1 MHVLYLHQHFSTPEK
16 GSGTRS
22 YEFGRRLVKNGHAV
36 TMITGNSCL
45 DLPLGSEPYRVMDI
59 EGMEVIVL
67 NAPYAST
74 MVSGQRIRSFVNYA
88 RRAQSV
94 GRRLPRPDVVLAT
107 STPLTVALPGIRLSR
122 RFRIPLVFEVRDLW
136 PEAPIQMCALRNPLA
151 ISAARMLERKAY
163 RRAARIIALS
173 PGMIAGVLQQG
184 TPVEKLAFIPNAS
197 DLDFFTPGPPDPDFL
212 RKYGLEGKFPAVYAG
227 NVGPSAGLEILLGA
241 AARTTDNIAWVIA
254 GEGHDLHELKRKA
267 AKADLLE
274 KVHFLGHLS
283 KYEVAALYRCAGCVL
298 VLFRNLPVLSTNSPN
313 KFFDALAAGRPV
325 ITNMT
330 GWVADLLQNNHA
342 GTAVAPDSAHDLARA
357 VEDLGRRPERA
368 VMMGGNA
375 RLLAEEKFDREI
387 LFEQFEEVLTSALNT
402 SKRSK

>member
-1 MHVLYLHQHFSTPEK
+1 M
-16 GSGTRS
+16 
-22 YEFGRRLVKNGHAV
+22 KNGHAV

-173 PGMIAGVLQQG
+173 PGM
-184 TPVEKLAFIPNAS
+184 
-197 DLDFFTPGPPDPDFL
+197 
-212 RKYGLEGKFPAVYAG
+212 
-227 NVGPSAGLEILLGA
+227 
-241 AARTTDNIAWVIA
+241 
-254 GEGHDLHELKRKA
+254 
-267 AKADLLE
+267 
-274 KVHFLGHLS
+274 
-283 KYEVAALYRCAGCVL
+283 RCV
-298 VLFRNLPVLSTNSPN
+298 
-313 KFFDALAAGRPV
+313 
-325 ITNMT
+325 
-330 GWVADLLQNNHA
+330 
-342 GTAVAPDSAHDLARA
+342 
-357 VEDLGRRPERA
+357 
-368 VMMGGNA
+368 
-375 RLLAEEKFDREI
+375 
-387 LFEQFEEVLTSALNT
+387 
-402 SKRSK
+402 